1 MNSNESPEVK
11 HVEENKEEKHMEE
24 KDEEKHVEHV
34 DEKEHVEEEH
44 VNVPPPVPF
53 EKQLWK
59 ASMFEIYFNQMMN
72 AFKDNV
78 KSLDS
83 QSVIPVCL
91 ELMKFA
97 ERFSIEGAQKKELV
111 IAVLQE
117 LCTILG
123 VNPALLVLI
132 PVFID
137 SIIAV
142 ERGNI
147 VVSVKPENLMACCF
161 SFCSKLKK

>member
-1 MNSNESPEVK
+1 MSSNDNPDGETPEHK
-11 HVEENKEEKHMEE
+11 EEHKEEK
-24 KDEEKHVEHV
+24 
-34 DEKEHVEEEH
+34 EEH
-44 VNVPPPVPF
+44 KEEHKEVKEEVKEEGEHSVPPVPF

-137 SIIAV
+137 SIISV

-147 VVSVKPENLMACCF
+147 VVSVKPENLMSCCF